1 MPSVGTAIGTGVSLL
16 GQRKAAKAQSAA
28 ADAQARQAELQ
39 YQRSL
44 PYQTSGAFGD
54 VAFEGEGAD
63 KTMKLN
69 LSPELQAEY
78 AAQMGDIGKQRAF
91 ISQYEADP
99 FQAAE
104 KYYQMQKQLY
114 APEQAEER
122 LATEERLVAQGMF
135 GSTGGAEQMRKLR
148 EAQQMQDMQTR
159 AAAQDRVQQLIDTYR
174 GRQATALGTAA
185 DIGQLPAK
193 YAELAQ
199 GIAGVQQKAASSA
212 ADMASKAALSR
223 GQSQASM
230 ALGMANKLGGLNWGG
245 MFGSSTAP
253 QQSPAM
259 NQPMSALDRI
269 QSSWRTS

>member
-44 PYQTSGAFGD
+44 PYQTSGAFGG
-54 VAFEGEGAD
+54 VTFTGEGAD
-63 KTMKLN
+63 KQMQLN

-78 AAQMGDIGKQRAF
+78 EAQMGDIGKQRAF

-212 ADMASKAALSR
+212 ADMATKAALSR

-230 ALGMANKLGGLNWGG
+230 ALGMANTLGGLNWGG
-245 MFGSSTAP
+245 MFGSSTTP

>member
-16 GQRKAAKAQSAA
+16 GQQKAAKAQSAA

-91 ISQYEADP
+91 ISQYESDP

-114 APEQAEER
+114 APEQA
-122 LATEERLVAQGMF
+122 EERLVAQGMF